1 MRILF
6 VVLLISVAALLWA
19 AFAMARHIQRH
30 RAERLRIS
38 ATTHDLL
45 DHDSAEHSLSGP
57 AVKNAE
63 PNSAGE
69 IR

>member
-30 RAERLRIS
+30 RAERLKIS
-38 ATTHDLL
+38 AGTHELL
-45 DHDSAEHSLSGP
+45 DIDASQNAVRGPVIKSAES
-57 AVKNAE
+57 E
-63 PNSAGE
+63 
-69 IR
+69 